1 MAVFYK
7 WIKGCTE
14 ESTLTTG
21 SWSYIK
27 WTNGLP
33 ELYVSNSGKQDSLGS
48 GVKNYGKL
56 LSTNVGADVVVNDN
70 WTFNGNYIKVNQAN
84 LDKIIPATLDGT
96 ISVEAQMSFAK
107 GVTFTSTSEF
117 NDKATFNKAVDF
129 KNLIKMNADAKIE
142 SSASITARYF
152 VATSDVRAK
161 DSVELWNYTALDLVN
176 ATPVYSFNYKS
187 DHDRVVS
194 ILAQD
199 LLENQPEN
207 LDLVN
212 DKDADGINKFMSIKS
227 DKLTF
232 VLWKAVQELSDKV
245 DRLERELEEIKHS
258 K

>member
-14 ESTLTTG
+14 DANLG
-21 SWSYIK
+21 SGNWSYIK
-27 WTNGLP
+27 WTSGLP
-33 ELYVSNSGKQDSLGS
+33 QLYVTTSGKSDDLS
-48 GVKNYGKL
+48 GARDFGTL
-56 LSTNVGADVVVNDN
+56 ISTNVGSDVTVNDN
-70 WTFNGNYIKVNQAN
+70 WNFNGALVKAKAVY
-84 LDKIIPATLDGT
+84 LDSIQ
-96 ISVEAQMSFAK
+96 SNN
-107 GVTFTSTSEF
+107 TSPIQIQSPVDF
-117 NDKATFNKAVDF
+117 NEKATFKNNAQFDQVVEF
-129 KNLIKMNADAKIE
+129 KNEVKITSSIEMTSTAPIK
-142 SSASITARYF
+142 STASITAPYF

-161 DSVELWNYTALDLVN
+161 DNVELWNYTALDLVN

-245 DRLERELEEIKHS
+245 DRLEKELEEIKHS

>member
-14 ESTLTTG
+14 DANLTSG

-27 WTNGLP
+27 WTSGLP
-33 ELYVSNSGKQDSLGS
+33 QLYVNSGGKNDSLS
-48 GVKNYGKL
+48 GAKDFGTL
-56 LSTNVGADVVVNDN
+56 ISTNVGSDVTVSDN
-70 WTFNGNYIKVNQAN
+70 WNFNGALVKAKAVYLNSINANNVDTIQVQSPISFTSGTTFNNSANFNQ
-84 LDKIIPATLDGT
+84 
-96 ISVEAQMSFAK
+96 
-107 GVTFTSTSEF
+107 GVTF
-117 NDKATFNKAVDF
+117 NKTADF
-129 KNLIKMNADAKIE
+129 KGAITMTKEATIT
-142 SSASITARYF
+142 SSAPITAPYF

-161 DSVELWNYTALDLVN
+161 DNVELWNYTALNLVN

-212 DKDADGINKFMSIKS
+212 DKNADGINKFMSIKS

-232 VLWKAVQELSDKV
+232 VLWKAVQELSDKINK
-245 DRLERELEEIKHS
+245 LEAEIENLKNN
-258 K
+258 